1 MAIINYIGKYP
12 FFSYKDKHKE
22 MSSGIQD
29 VTIALLFQQKKSSK
43 IGIYTHINA
52 I

>member
-12 FFSYKDKHKE
+12 FFSYKDKHNE

-29 VTIALLFQQKKSSK
+29 VTISVLFRQKNRLK
-43 IGIYTHINA
+43 
-52 I
+52 